1 MQPSGPGLLVTRPD
15 GPLDPALVAR
25 VLGEQGLWVSELSV
39 QRRNLEQLYLEVT
52 GPVGG
57 AA

>member
-1 MQPSGPGLLVTRPD
+1 MQPSGPGLLVTRP
-15 GPLDPALVAR
+15 GGSLHPAMVSR
-25 VLGEQGLWVSELSV
+25 VLGEQDLWVSELGV
-39 QRRNLEQLYLEVT
+39 RRRNLEQVYLEVT